1 MKTMPLIFSLLLSAA
16 VIATAQTTLAAGK
29 RNELPRELPSKT
41 VKSRFERQSIPSNYS
56 GVVVKSSSQTA
67 LDAAI
72 EKSKSDLDQVN
83 IVSRK
88 TIPAPEGDL
97 AELLPTKPQSSAK
110 IAQVPKPVAAATQAP
125 TEKVQAITPPQSFD
139 SDLFV
144 GPRPQT
150 EKVQSQTTTISIKTT
165 TAVEPKPVTD
175 MPRPYTAPAAVA
187 EAMNEYDFEFSQPTE
202 PHATELQTAEL
213 PTEPPKQKIAT
224 TSTRTDATARTAK
237 NSTIAFFRA
246 GYLKSHYSDFDS
258 RMKDGATSI
267 GFGAAR
273 GIVTDLGLFEAR
285 ASIDI
290 YHAIDQS
297 ISIETVRMVSTR
309 TEATYWFTEGR
320 VKPGLSL
327 ALGWAEYSVRTY
339 HHAEAEAASELTVRT
354 HAQSQAFTVIPG
366 TALRVE
372 LGEGLMIDVQT
383 EYMALL
389 GGDSSAQIQG
399 LGANL
404 GLGWLF

>member
-1 MKTMPLIFSLLLSAA
+1 M
-16 VIATAQTTLAAGK
+16 
-29 RNELPRELPSKT
+29 
-41 VKSRFERQSIPSNYS
+41 
-56 GVVVKSSSQTA
+56 
-67 LDAAI
+67 
-72 EKSKSDLDQVN
+72 
-83 IVSRK
+83 
-88 TIPAPEGDL
+88 
-97 AELLPTKPQSSAK
+97 
-110 IAQVPKPVAAATQAP
+110 
-125 TEKVQAITPPQSFD
+125 
-139 SDLFV
+139 
-144 GPRPQT
+144 

-165 TAVEPKPVTD
+165 TAVEPSTEPNAKPVMD
-175 MPRPYTAPAAVA
+175 KPVPYAAPAAVA
-187 EAMNEYDFEFSQPTE
+187 EAMSDYDFEFSKATE
-202 PHATELQTAEL
+202 PLARELQTAE
-213 PTEPPKQKIAT
+213 PQNQKIVT
-224 TSTRTDATARTAK
+224 TASHPDITARTTK

-273 GIVTDLGLFEAR
+273 GIFTDLGLFEAR

-339 HHAEAEAASELTVRT
+339 HHAEAAAPSELTVRT

-372 LGEGLMIDVQT
+372 LGEGLMIDLQT

>member
-1 MKTMPLIFSLLLSAA
+1 MKTMRLAFSLLLSAA
-16 VIATAQTTLAAGK
+16 VIATAQTTFAAGK
-29 RNELPRELPSKT
+29 RNELPRELPSKA
-41 VKSRFERQSIPSNYS
+41 VKSRLERQSIPSNYN

-88 TIPAPEGDL
+88 TVPAPEGDL
-97 AELLPTKPQSSAK
+97 AELLPTKPQSSTK
-110 IAQVPKPVAAATQAP
+110 TTPLSKPVAASTPAP
-125 TEKVQAITPPQSFD
+125 LAPAENVQAVAPPPAIN
-139 SDLFV
+139 SDLFI

-165 TAVEPKPVTD
+165 TAVEPKPITD
-175 MPRPYTAPAAVA
+175 MPRTYTAPAAVA

-202 PHATELQTAEL
+202 PPATKPQ
-213 PTEPPKQKIAT
+213 PTEPQNHKVAT
-224 TSTRTDATARTAK
+224 TALRPDTTARTTK

-273 GIVTDLGLFEAR
+273 GIITDLGLFEAR